1 MSLSRAINAW
11 SLICPSHIAKWIR
24 HERGRLPRLP
34 AASNVADAFAQTPE
48 KVRSRRRRL
57 LGKTIRLRDKEI
69 AEPLSDVITP
79 PAAMAM
85 VRPIRSSAR
94 EASLPSS

>member
-1 MSLSRAINAW
+1 
-11 SLICPSHIAKWIR
+11 
-24 HERGRLPRLP
+24 LP
-34 AASNVADAFAQTPE
+34 AASNVADAFAQTLE

-57 LGKTIRLRDKEI
+57 LGKTIRLPTTSI

-85 VRPIRSSAR
+85 VRPIRGSAR